1 MQMNPEQLEAVH
13 HLDGPLLI
21 LAGAGSGKT
30 RVITQRIAHMIREC
44 GIPPRNILAV
54 TFTNKAADEMK
65 HRVGQT
71 LGSRAYETFIST
83 FHSLC
88 VRILRASLSETQR
101 QFVIY
106 DDGDSTTLIKEAL
119 EELKLDEK
127 SFNPKAI
134 NGRIQSAKNEIIT
147 PAQYATNASDY
158 FESKVADIYALY
170 EKKLAQNNAL
180 DFGDL
185 IFKTVLLFR
194 ERPDILENY
203 RGLWKYIMIDEY
215 QDTNK
220 AQYVL
225 TRLLAEPLKNLCVV
239 GDDDQCLIGNSRITM
254 KDGKSKLIKNV
265 QVGDEVMACYG
276 SGDFRP
282 AHVTKT
288 FVKKYRGPGVIIELE
303 SGRKLTSTPEHTH
316 FAGYRLGRVPQTYFT
331 YLMHKKGL
339 GWRLGTSQ
347 VYTAG
352 QKKPM
357 VGFAQRSL
365 HEHAD
370 ALWVVGTHSNEND
383 ARTEEYILSLKY
395 ALPTLPFTPRK
406 GKAVNGL
413 VHDSRY
419 ISRIFNAFDTESS
432 ARQLLSDKSLSHE
445 HPHHR
450 PRSRNAK
457 RRNVVVTLCG
467 DRRARTPMH
476 RISIVGN
483 DEAGREELKKLGFS
497 VRQAKKNSRSWRF
510 ESCYKDFAEVERLLQ
525 LLRRAFE
532 IEVFFMAR
540 FGKASKE
547 KFTNSLPFLP
557 ASSVLPGMI
566 MFDGKGDYDVVR
578 GVRRIEMNEK
588 VYDLN
593 VEHTHNFIAN
603 GIITH
608 NSIYR
613 WRGADIQNILNFE
626 HDFPGCKVIRLEQ
639 NYRSTQTILKLA
651 NAVISKN
658 KERKGK
664 NLWTDNSHGDRA
676 YIYYA
681 QDERDEARF
690 VVGEIQKINQAAGV
704 KYSDMAIFYRTNAQ
718 SRVFEEELRR
728 QRVPYTIFGGVKF
741 YDRKEIK
748 DVISYLRVIVNPKD
762 SLNLKRIIN
771 VPARGLGDKAVSHL
785 EYFSSDHD
793 APLYEALSHIDDLP
807 GVTALARNKLR
818 AFHQVMEGLKA
829 HLNENP
835 HLVAGLLKKV
845 MEDSGYFEMLQ
856 KERTT
861 ESESRLE
868 NLQEFLTV
876 AEEFEKSN
884 EAPTLALFLDQL
896 ALVGQT
902 DTYDPEKGV
911 LPMMTLHLAKGLEFP
926 FVFLVGMEEGLF
938 PHSRSLDVWEE
949 MEEERRICYVGITRA
964 RERLYMSLAQRRH
977 LYGGDQFNPPSRFL
991 EEMPGDLVE
1000 RHEAQPSFSAGRGFG
1015 RRRFDED
1022 DVADFSPSY
1031 DFDQRSFEDRGE
1043 DQKSPYR
1050 IGAQVSHPAF
1060 GRGVI
1065 KRSEGKGEQEKV
1077 TVYFNNGQ
1085 VKTLMVKFA
1094 NLAVE

>member
-1 MQMNPEQLEAVH
+1 MNPEQLDAVH

-30 RVITQRIAHMIREC
+30 RVITQRIAYMIQEC
-44 GIPPRNILAV
+44 GILPRNILAV

-65 HRVGQT
+65 HRVSQT

-88 VRILRASLSETQR
+88 VRILRSSLPDTQR
-101 QFVIY
+101 NFVIY
-106 DDGDSTTLIKEAL
+106 DDGDSTTLIKEVL

-147 PAQYATNASDY
+147 PAQFATNSSDY
-158 FESKVADIYALY
+158 FESRVADIYALY

-203 RGLWKYIMIDEY
+203 HSLWKYIMVDEY

-225 TRLLAEPLKNLCVV
+225 TRLLAEPRKNLCVV
-239 GDDDQCLIGNSRITM
+239 GDDDQCLSGDSKITM
-254 KDGKSKLIKNV
+254 KDGKFVPIKNV
-265 QVGDEVMACYG
+265 KVGDEVLSCYG
-276 SGDFRP
+276 SGAFRP
-282 AHVTKT
+282 ARVTKK
-288 FVKKYRGPGVIIELE
+288 FVKKYRGEGVLIELQ
-303 SGRKLTSTPEHTH
+303 SGRKIFSTPEHTH
-316 FAGYRLGRVPQTYFT
+316 FAGYRLGLVPQTYFT
-331 YLMHKKGL
+331 YLMHKKGV

-357 VGFAQRSL
+357 VGFRQRL
-365 HEHAD
+365 MQEHAD
-370 ALWVVGTHSNEND
+370 SLWVVGIHSNEND
-383 ARTEEYILSLKY
+383 ARSEEYILSLQY
-395 ALPTLPFTPRK
+395 QLPTLPFVPRK
-406 GKAVNGL
+406 GGSQNGL
-413 VHDSRY
+413 VHDAAYLDRVFKS
-419 ISRIFNAFDTESS
+419 FDTDSH
-432 ARQLLSDKSLSHE
+432 AKKLLIDRHLSLL

-450 PRSRNAK
+450 PRSRNAN

-467 DRRARTPMH
+467 DRRSLTPMH
-476 RISIVGN
+476 RISIIGN
-483 DEAGREELKKLGFS
+483 DKEGYANLKKLGFS
-497 VRQAKKNSRSWRF
+497 VRNAKKDSKSWRF
-510 ESCYKDFAEVERLLQ
+510 ESSYKSFSEIEKFLS
-525 LLRRAFE
+525 LLRKVFDV
-532 IEVFFMAR
+532 EVFFMAR

-547 KFTNSLPFLP
+547 RFANSLPFLP
-557 ASSVLPGMI
+557 AASVLPGMA
-566 MFDGKGDYDVVR
+566 MFDAQGDYDVVKSVKR
-578 GVRRIEMNEK
+578 LPLNEN

-593 VEHTHNFIAN
+593 IENTHNFIAN
-603 GIITH
+603 GIVTH

-626 HDFPGCKVIRLEQ
+626 QDFPGCKVIRLEQ
-639 NYRSTQTILKLA
+639 NYRSSQTILKLA

-658 KERKGK
+658 KARKGK
-664 NLWTDNSHGDRA
+664 NLWTDNGHGDRA

-690 VVGEIQKINQAAGV
+690 VVQEIQKINQTAHV

-748 DVISYLRVIVNPKD
+748 DIISYLRVIVNPKD

-785 EYFSSDHD
+785 EYFSSEHE
-793 APLYEALSHIDDLP
+793 APLYEALTHIDDLP
-807 GVTALARNKLR
+807 SVTAMARNKLR
-818 AFHQVMEGLKA
+818 DFYQKMEGFKNFLNDNPHQVA
-829 HLNENP
+829 
-835 HLVAGLLKKV
+835 ALLKKV

-868 NLQEFLTV
+868 NLYEFLTV

-926 FVFLVGMEEGLF
+926 YVFLVGMEEGLF
-938 PHSRSLDVWEE
+938 PHARSLDVWEE

-991 EEMPGDLVE
+991 EEMPSDLVE
-1000 RHEAQPSFSAGRGFG
+1000 KHESRQQPFSAGRSFG
-1015 RRRFDED
+1015 RRGMAFD

-1031 DFDQRSFEDRGE
+1031 DFDQRNPE
-1043 DQKSPYR
+1043 DQGSLYR

-1060 GRGVI
+1060 GKGVI
-1065 KRSEGKGEQEKV
+1065 KRSEGKGEHEKV